1 MLILDNV
8 SYAWIDV
15 ALVVSIIN
23 SDGTTDKYVLE
34 NEDGTF
40 RTEARSFLGTLYF
53 STEHGDNTYLVNE
66 TEDGVF
72 PAFINSYRHPGEDG
86 NFIHE

>member
-1 MLILDNV
+1 M
-8 SYAWIDV
+8 SYTRAHIRVNTSNDV
-15 ALVVSIIN
+15 IKFVSIIN

-66 TEDGVF
+66 TEDGVYPSGIDEF
-72 PAFINSYRHPGEDG
+72 RV
-86 NFIHE
+86 